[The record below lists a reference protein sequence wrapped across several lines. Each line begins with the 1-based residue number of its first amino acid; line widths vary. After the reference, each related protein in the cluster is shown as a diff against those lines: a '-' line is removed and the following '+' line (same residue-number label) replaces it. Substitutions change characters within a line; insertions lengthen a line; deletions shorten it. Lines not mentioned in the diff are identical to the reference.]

1 MTERHRTGEQARRQL
16 EASYTGY
23 AGEDDELTTGRPGQ
37 MPAKVERPAG
47 PDRSH
52 PMIGEDV
59 RGYQAMVAALYADS
73 R

>member
-1 MTERHRTGEQARRQL
+1 MAERHRTGEKDRRQL

-23 AGEDDELTTGRPGQ
+23 AGEDDELTAGRPGQ

-59 RGYQAMVAALYADS
+59 RGYQAMLAELYADS

>member
-1 MTERHRTGEQARRQL
+1 MAERHRTGEQARRQL
-16 EASYTGY
+16 EAEYTGS
-23 AGEDDELTTGRPGQ
+23 GEDDELTTGRPGQ
-37 MPAKVERPAG
+37 PPAKVERPAG

-59 RGYQAMVAALYADS
+59 RGYQAMLAALYADS